1 MTDKEFD
8 EAHGHMAE
16 EMSRPIPSSV
26 FNRSLWRAD
35 FERNLAALKL
45 SCEQWQY
52 ARPCGCKDE
61 AYYDQCETCEA
72 VAWLGYAIYFS
83 QGIME

>member
-16 EMSRPIPSSV
+16 EMSRPIPPVV
-26 FNRSLWRAD
+26 FNRSSWRAD
-35 FERNLAALKL
+35 FEQHLAALKL

-52 ARPCGCKDE
+52 AKPCGCKDE
-61 AYYDQCETCEA
+61 DEYDLCETCEA
-72 VAWLGYAIYFS
+72 VKELGYAIDFS